1 MIPKVE
7 VTDKVIV
14 TFNKS
19 VIVTKKKQC
28 YIDQCPESG
37 YTPDVRSYGILY
49 GIL

>member
-19 VIVTKKKQC
+19 VIVTKKNNATLTSALNRV
-28 YIDQCPESG
+28 IHPM
-37 YTPDVRSYGILY
+37 
-49 GIL
+49 